1 MTLKNGTETALKI
14 RESYLKFIKRTGVK
28 HHLDFSSRTRGA
40 NGDHKNTIV
49 VSRNT
54 SGYLVTR
61 FDPGAGTVKA
71 SNRILRVKMV
81 IKYQKWYLKPGY
93 RTQNVHV
100 KHVQNPVSLGF
111 RTRDA
116 KHGYKNNIPMSRNTN
131 VYLVSSLDVGASTLK
146 AHNRF

>member
-1 MTLKNGTETALKI
+1 MGKTGPEIGATL
-14 RESYLKFIKRTGVK
+14 SF
-28 HHLDFSSRTRGA
+28 RTRDA
-40 NGDHKNTIV
+40 NCSFKNSILM
-49 VSRNT
+49 SPST
-54 SGYLVTR
+54 SGFPVSS

-116 KHGYKNNIPMSRNTN
+116 KHGYKNNILMSRNTN